1 MAPLWGSTGRGDTGL
16 VLVLKGAP
24 RPLLLA
30 GPAKQAQPVRLQGPE
45 GACSPPQ
52 GPGKSHSKVKTWVA
66 PDGDMSGCGIHYQTS
81 SDTVVQGP
89 VDAGH

>member
-45 GACSPPQ
+45 GLSLLSTSGARQVPQ
-52 GPGKSHSKVKTWVA
+52 QSENMGGP
-66 PDGDMSGCGIHYQTS
+66 
-81 SDTVVQGP
+81 
-89 VDAGH
+89 